1 MRHLAPVDES
11 SARASLTDAFES
23 WYTAAG
29 QMTPLWSALA
39 GCLLGFLLG
48 MRHALE
54 PDHLAAVSTLV
65 AEERGPLRGAV
76 LGAIWGIGHSLALLV
91 VGMILAM
98 LQTQMPAR
106 LATVFEAAVAVM
118 LIALGVRAIHR
129 AYKNPA
135 PAHPHDHHPHSRAD
149 HSHAPENHSHANELH
164 AAAPAPRRRW
174 SGGRPLALGV
184 VHGLAGSGALTA
196 LVLASLPSLASRLVY
211 IALFGIGSVAGMA
224 LLSGLAGWPLQ
235 LVGRSPRA
243 ARWLGTLTG
252 GFSTAFGIAIGWPLL
267 FGGA

>member
-1 MRHLAPVDES
+1 M
-11 SARASLTDAFES
+11 
-23 WYTAAG
+23 
-29 QMTPLWSALA
+29 PLWSALA

-65 AEERGPLRGAV
+65 AEERSAMRGAL
-76 LGAIWGIGHSLALLV
+76 LGAIWGVGHSVALLV

-98 LQTQMPAR
+98 LQTTLPAR

-118 LIALGVRAIHR
+118 LIALGVRAIAR
-129 AYKNPA
+129 AYRGRA
-135 PAHPHDHHPHSRAD
+135 HAHDHAHDHAHPHAHD
-149 HSHAPENHSHANELH
+149 HSHAAANLKLNPN
-164 AAAPAPRRRW
+164 ASASADAKRSRW
-174 SGGRPLALGV
+174 RGGARPLALGV

-224 LLSGLAGWPLQ
+224 LLSGLAGFPLQ
-235 LVGRSPRA
+235 LLGKNPHA

-252 GFSTAFGIAIGWPLL
+252 GFSTAFGVALAWPLL
-267 FGGA
+267 FGAAG